1 MDEDNAT
8 LYNLTAEQ
16 AALGACLMSEHALDE
31 VTDIITSSSDFGY
44 IRHQFVYEAM
54 TSLVAQGEPVDAVT
68 VMKQLVVDG
77 TSHKVGDGPY
87 MHELLQSTPTAAN
100 GVYYAKT
107 VAALATRRR
116 LITAAIKVSE
126 VAKAAT
132 RDIDEVVDMAQKEIY
147 SVTTNSGTSDTVR
160 TMSETLD
167 NDIDAILN
175 GDEKGPALSTK
186 LNDLDEYIGGIK
198 PGQLIIV
205 AGRPGMGKSVFC
217 SDIARSV
224 SIQQAEATL
233 FVSLEMSHGEVV
245 RRVLAAESGVNLSA
259 IMNGPLSGSDRYRV
273 VQARDRIYGAPI
285 IVKDE
290 PGSTLA
296 SIRSTARKIKQERG
310 LGCIVV
316 DYLQLMGQ
324 SGQYDSRATEVAE
337 ISRGLKNLARE
348 LEVPIVAAAQLNRA
362 AESRNDKR
370 PQLSDLR
377 ESGSIEQ
384 DADIVI
390 LLHRPDYY
398 SAESERAGE
407 IDLILAKNRNGPIET
422 VPAIAQLHFSRI
434 TNI

>member
-1 MDEDNAT
+1 MDVDTPA
-8 LYNLTAEQ
+8 LYNEQAEK

-31 VTDIITSSSDFGY
+31 VTDTITDSSAFGY
-44 IRHQFVYEAM
+44 VKHQFIYEAM
-54 TSLVAQGEPVDAVT
+54 GSLSAQGIPIDPVT
-68 VMKQLVVDG
+68 VMKQLVVEG
-77 TSHKVGDGPY
+77 NHTRVAGDY
-87 MHELLQSTPTAAN
+87 LHELLQSTPTAAN
-100 GVYYAKT
+100 GIYYAKE
-107 VAALATRRR
+107 VAALAVRRR
-116 LITAAIKVSE
+116 MMTAAIKITE
-126 VAKAAT
+126 VAKSFT
-132 RDIDEVVDMAQKEIY
+132 RDVDEVVDMAQKEIH
-147 SVTTNSGTSDTVR
+147 SVTNDNARSDTVR

-167 NDIDAILN
+167 SDLDDILN
-175 GDEKGPALSTK
+175 GAKTGPSLSTG
-186 LNDLDEYIGGIK
+186 LSDLDEYIGGIK

-224 SIQQAEATL
+224 SIRQAEATL

-290 PGSTLA
+290 PGATLA
-296 SIRSTARKIKQERG
+296 SIRTTARKIKQERG
-310 LGCIVV
+310 LGCVIV

-324 SGQYDSRATEVAE
+324 SGRYDSRATEVAE

-362 AESRNDKR
+362 AEARTDKR

-390 LLHRPDYY
+390 LLHRPDYHG
-398 SAESERAGE
+398 AESERAGE
-407 IDLILAKNRNGPIET
+407 IDLILAKNRNGPVET
-422 VPAIAQLHFSRI
+422 VPAISQLHFSRI
-434 TNI
+434 KNIT